1 MADHVHRLLLVILY
15 PDAAVFMH
23 IHPAHLSSKELP
35 MLSPLRKQTASE
47 NLVVSELRA
56 GWVMKPYR

>member
-15 PDAAVFMH
+15 PAAAVFMH

-35 MLSPLRKQTASE
+35 MLRPLRKHTASE
-47 NLVVSELRA
+47 DLVVSELRA
-56 GWVMKPYR
+56 R